1 MWLPDIRT
9 LFLILLLVN
18 LMLALLLFIFW
29 KTQKTYNGFSVWM
42 LSLLLVSCG
51 YLLYISPRSILPF
64 GILGNLMIV
73 IAVMLR
79 LDSVWRFYRER
90 PLPRLVYGIL
100 VPAALLLMWF
110 RFADESLIVRGAII
124 GALIVPSFV
133 ATALIALRAQDPAT
147 RSLRYMFAA
156 SLLVMGLLW
165 TTLVI
170 RAAILPGDYSLDG
183 PDPFNPVFFTV
194 TILMDI
200 VGTASF
206 LMLNMARSQED
217 LRESEL
223 RYRNLA
229 DNLPDFVLIHD
240 REFIRYANPAAA
252 LLAGPSRRTLAGQ
265 SIYTLLTPASAGAL
279 REALSA
285 ARGGG
290 GAAPLREID
299 LLLPDGT
306 IRHGIIT
313 TVPIEDKGIS
323 AFLSVITDITD
334 RKAAEDALVRV
345 NKKLTILS
353 SITRHDIKNQIT
365 ALSVYLELSR
375 IATGDAL
382 PASEYVQKEMRIAG
396 ILEEQIDFTRI
407 YEDMGTT
414 APTWQNIG
422 DTIARGVAALPMRD
436 VTVEV
441 DRRDLEIYA
450 DPLFERVLYNLMDNA
465 LKYGGGSMTAIRV
478 TSREVSGGLVVTCED
493 NGEGIAHEDKAR
505 LFQRGFGK
513 NTGLGLFLS
522 REILSIT
529 GITIAETGEPG
540 KGARFEMVVPMG
552 AYRFTG
558 GV

>member
-42 LSLLLVSCG
+42 LSLLLVSGG

-110 RFADESLIVRGAII
+110 RFADESLIVRGAVI
-124 GALIVPSFV
+124 GALIVPSFI
-133 ATALIALRAQDPAT
+133 ATSMIALRAQDPAT

-156 SLLVMGLLW
+156 SLLVTGLLW

-252 LLAGPSRRTLAGQ
+252 LLAGPSHRTLAGQ
-265 SIYTLLTPASAGAL
+265 SIYTFLTPASAGAL
-279 REALSA
+279 REAVGA
-285 ARGGG
+285 ARGEG
-290 GAAPLREID
+290 GAASLREID

-436 VTVEV
+436 LTVEV

-505 LFQRGFGK
+505 LFNRGFGK

-558 GV
+558 GA